1 MGWNWD
7 AVSLIAGQIQ
17 ACIRYTQS
25 YARCMYT
32 PLRRE
37 HAGCACDPSICTS
50 ETCNLQPASRG
61 PRQGLSSSQE
71 TSVCGAVGVW
81 AWEPAARHA
90 RGSNGVLLHR
100 RAHITC
106 NQGNQA
112 INQRHSARTASAAL
126 HATQFQ
132 FKGQTEKDYQR
143 LKREI
148 DVMMAPGLRRLVRP
162 VITKGTWHG
171 LSDFGSYSAVLVILL
186 YSGIAPSSGPVQAP
200 SMRCCCCCCCCA
212 LTFSELHGSLMT
224 LFPRIANSLAVSRFL
239 ACMYP
244 RRHGP
249 QGHAPERP
257 AVNIIIHVRVRRAAQ
272 DSSGPEAA
280 FPLGAMKGSPAIL
293 EKRTGCGGGKGYVA
307 SIRKIR
313 GVRGRTQQS
322 VNHTKTETSLVV
334 YLLAVPCTVH
344 HVFLGPCGKGG
355 SQSRGRQR
363 MEGACC
369 RTS

>member
-7 AVSLIAGQIQ
+7 AVSLTAGQIQ

-186 YSGIAPSSGPVQAP
+186 YSGIAPIVGACPSSKHALLLLLLLRLDVFRAPRFADDSIPPDSQFTCRLSFFSLYVSSPPWPPGPCTGTGCREHHHPRTRTASSPGQQ
-200 SMRCCCCCCCCA
+200 R
-212 LTFSELHGSLMT
+212 TGSCLS
-224 LFPRIANSLAVSRFL
+224 P
-239 ACMYP
+239 
-244 RRHGP
+244 G
-249 QGHAPERP
+249 GHERLP
-257 AVNIIIHVRVRRAAQ
+257 CDTGKKDGVRR
-272 DSSGPEAA
+272 GEG
-280 FPLGAMKGSPAIL
+280 LRR
-293 EKRTGCGGGKGYVA
+293 E
-307 SIRKIR
+307 
-313 GVRGRTQQS
+313 
-322 VNHTKTETSLVV
+322 HT
-334 YLLAVPCTVH
+334 
-344 HVFLGPCGKGG
+344 
-355 SQSRGRQR
+355 
-363 MEGACC
+363 
-369 RTS
+369 